1 MIWEFSP
8 ASKPMVA
15 IMREILRKYPKC
27 EFGRELFPGNPIPI
41 LRVSGGKTTADV
53 ADWGYLTQKGKR
65 VYNARSETLLE
76 KPLFGKDFVQNRCVI
91 PVTGFCEWDGDG
103 TGWDFLPQE
112 EEMLYLAG
120 VCRKK
125 AEGWEATVVTNTPQD
140 MWERFTTAHLLY
152 CLAKI
157 CGNGF
162 MTKHRRGSFWKK
174 PKNGYCS
181 NGRRWKEKLY
191 EYDISASQRI
201 SD

>member
-1 MIWEFSP
+1 
-8 ASKPMVA
+8 
-15 IMREILRKYPKC
+15 MREILRKYPKC

-125 AEGWEATVVTNTPQD
+125 TEGWEATVVTEHASGCVGEIHHRTPLILSGENLP
-140 MWERFTTAHLLY
+140 MAL
-152 CLAKI
+152 
-157 CGNGF
+157 
-162 MTKHRRGSFWKK
+162 
-174 PKNGYCS
+174 
-181 NGRRWKEKLY
+181 
-191 EYDISASQRI
+191 
-201 SD
+201 